1 MTFMTYGP
9 KDDSWDSQ
17 GLDEAED
24 LGNLAAIDVSS
35 KDEKELDEEG
45 EPKVVEEVTEED
57 LEEVDELKA
66 LEVQEKLLKK
76 EEMSLQDLGVE
87 EEE

>member
-1 MTFMTYGP
+1 MTYGP
-9 KDDSWDSQ
+9 RDDDWNTQ

-24 LGNLAAIDVSS
+24 LGNLAAIDVLS
-35 KDEKELDEEG
+35 KDEKELDDEG
-45 EPKVVEEVTEED
+45 EPKVVEEIVDEE
-57 LEEVDELKA
+57 EEVDGLKA
-66 LEVQEKLLKK
+66 LDRLEKQIKR

>member
-1 MTFMTYGP
+1 MTYGP

>member
-9 KDDSWDSQ
+9 RDDDWNTQ

-24 LGNLAAIDVSS
+24 LGNLAAIDVL
-35 KDEKELDEEG
+35 LDEG
-45 EPKVVEEVTEED
+45 EPKVVEEIIDEE
-57 LEEVDELKA
+57 EEVDGLKA
-66 LEVQEKLLKK
+66 LDRLEQQIKR